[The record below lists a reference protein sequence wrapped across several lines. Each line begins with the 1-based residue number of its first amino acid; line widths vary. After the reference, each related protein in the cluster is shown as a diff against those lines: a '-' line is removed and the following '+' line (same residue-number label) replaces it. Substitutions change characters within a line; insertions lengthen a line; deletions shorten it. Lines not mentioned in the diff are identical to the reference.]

1 MSREPGMVFL
11 VDDDYSVR
19 RSVDRLLRTAG
30 FRVRTFSGVA
40 EFLAEVEP
48 SCRGCIVLDV
58 RMPGQSGF
66 DLFDRLM
73 ADGHNLGIIFITGH
87 ADFQTAVRSL
97 NDGASDFQFLAKPF
111 EADELI
117 AAVSQALR

>member
-1 MSREPGMVFL
+1 MIGEPATVFL
-11 VDDDYSVR
+11 VDDDESVR

-30 FRVRTFSGVA
+30 FRVRCFAGVA

-48 SCRGCIVLDV
+48 CCRGCVVLDV

-66 DLFDRLM
+66 DLYDRLTTE
-73 ADGHNLGIIFITGH
+73 GHNLGIIFITGH

-97 NDGASDFQFLAKPF
+97 NADASHFQFLAKPF
-111 EADELI
+111 EADALI
-117 AAVSQALR
+117 AAVSEALR